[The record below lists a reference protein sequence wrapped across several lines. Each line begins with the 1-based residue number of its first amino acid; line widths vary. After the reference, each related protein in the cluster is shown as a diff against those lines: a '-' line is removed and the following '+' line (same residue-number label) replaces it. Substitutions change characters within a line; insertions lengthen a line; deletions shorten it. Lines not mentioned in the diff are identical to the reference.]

1 MKVRI
6 DETKCS
12 GHGRCYVLAP
22 DVYELDDDGYN
33 ADRGSTIEV
42 APGLAKRALVGVKN
56 CPEAALI
63 PIEDSSE
70 DTHHG

>member
-22 DVYELDDDGYN
+22 EVYELDDDGYN

-42 APGLAKRALVGVKN
+42 AAGLEKKALIGVKN
-56 CPEAALI
+56 CPEAAII
-63 PIEDSSE
+63 PIEDRSE
-70 DTHHG
+70 EPHHG